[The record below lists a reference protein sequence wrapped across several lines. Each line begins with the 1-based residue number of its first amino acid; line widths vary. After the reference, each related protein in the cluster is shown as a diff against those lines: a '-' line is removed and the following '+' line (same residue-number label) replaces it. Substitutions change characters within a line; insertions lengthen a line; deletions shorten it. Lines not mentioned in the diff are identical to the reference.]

1 MFEVMVAIIAIIGTI
16 VSYLI
21 GRLIYQRFYT
31 PLLLPI
37 SVATVIII
45 VVLLLGNISYD
56 TYMIGGKWIHTFLGP
71 AVVALA
77 YPLYQHRD
85 LLRQL
90 AFPILLGN
98 LVGVLVGIFSGYWLA
113 KLVNIE
119 GELLYSLIPKSVT
132 TPVAMEISESIG
144 GIGSLAA
151 VLVIFAGLTGV
162 FFGPLMFRIF
172 KIRSEIGRGT
182 GMGAASHAIGTAA
195 AFENG
200 MLEGSIST
208 ISMIISAVFA
218 SILAPLIIFL

>member
-1 MFEVMVAIIAIIGTI
+1 MYEAIIAFLAIIGTI
-16 VSYLI
+16 ASYLI
-21 GRLIYQRFYT
+21 GKYVYQRFQT
-31 PLLLPI
+31 PFLLPI
-37 SVATVIII
+37 VVATVIII
-45 VVLLLGNISYD
+45 VVLLIGNISYEI
-56 TYMIGGKWIHTFLGP
+56 YMVGGKWIHTFLAP

-98 LVGVLVGIFSGYWLA
+98 FVGALVGIFSGWILA
-113 KLVNIE
+113 KLANIE

-151 VLVIFAGLTGV
+151 ILVIIAGITGV
-162 FFGPLMFRIF
+162 MFGPFMFRIF
-172 KIRSEIGRGT
+172 QIRNEIGRGT
-182 GMGAASHAIGTAA
+182 GFGAASHAIGTAN

-200 MLEGSIST
+200 QLEGSIST
-208 ISMIISAVFA
+208 ISMIVSAVFV
-218 SILAPLIIFL
+218 SILATLII